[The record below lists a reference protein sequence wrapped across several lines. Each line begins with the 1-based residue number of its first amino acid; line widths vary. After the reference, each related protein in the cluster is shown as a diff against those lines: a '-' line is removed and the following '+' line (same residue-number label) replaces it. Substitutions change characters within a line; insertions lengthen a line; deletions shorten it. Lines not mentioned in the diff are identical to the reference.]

1 MTHTP
6 DSSVGSHS
14 YEGYALDAENAA
26 EMARLMVQ
34 DRVINQA
41 MGGVLPEQTDLPQVY
56 HVLDIA
62 CGPGGWL
69 LDVVTQYPHMH
80 GVGID
85 ISHLMIEYA
94 TSLAT
99 SQRLSNVQFQEM
111 DATKPLHFPD
121 NTFDLVN
128 GRIFVGFLSR
138 EQWPALIQECAR
150 ITKPGG
156 LLRLT
161 EAEWGFTNSP
171 AFDKLSGLIGL
182 ALYRAG
188 HSFSPHG
195 RTIGA
200 ANVLR
205 SLLRQAG
212 YQDIQYRAH
221 ALDYSAGTELHEGNV
236 QDHLVFHKLI
246 QPFFVQTQ
254 VATQKEL
261 ESLHAQMEED
271 MQSEDFCAIDYFL
284 TVWGYKSESVPPS
297 HS

>member
-41 MGGVLPEQTDLPQVY
+41 MGGVLPEQTDLSQIY

-94 TSLAT
+94 TSLAA

-195 RTIGA
+195 RTIGT

-254 VATQKEL
+254 VATQEEL
-261 ESLHAQMEED
+261 ESLYAQMEEET
-271 MQSEDFCAIDYFL
+271 QSEDFYAIDYFL
-284 TVWGYKSESVPPS
+284 TVWGRKSELVSPS
-297 HS
+297 RS